1 LVNFYL
7 NEIIMNNL
15 IESTPSAY
23 AYPLIIKQLFLA
35 PMVCNPD
42 QEIVY
47 RDQVTINYRIWKE
60 RVNRLAGALI
70 AMGVKRGDTV
80 AVMEW
85 DSHRYLEMYYAI
97 PMLGAVLH
105 MINVRLSPEQM
116 VYTIEHAEDDV
127 IICHADFLPLLEGI
141 KGRISDG
148 RKFILID
155 ETGEIVSH
163 YIHFEGEYEKMLEAA
178 SPEFDFPDFDEN
190 TRATTFYTTGT
201 TGLPKGVYFS
211 HRQLVLHTLTSV
223 GALASPAV
231 QGRLHRESV
240 YMPLTP
246 MFHVHAW
253 GIPYMAT
260 YLGIKQVYPGK
271 YIPSVLLNLLKSH
284 KVTFSHCV
292 PTILNMMLKAQE
304 AGSFD
309 FSGWTCVIGG
319 AALPKSIALES
330 VKRGIDVYAGYGLS
344 ETCPVLALAH
354 LTEEELEL
362 IPEEQVDSRCRTG
375 KPIGMVQIRVVDEH
389 GNDVPQDDKTPGEI
403 IVRAPWLT
411 QGYLKDHVHS
421 EKLWAGGWMHT
432 NDVACLNKNGSLR
445 ITDRTKDV
453 IKVGGEWL
461 SSLEME
467 DVIAK
472 HEGITEVAVIGM
484 PDITWSEIPLAI
496 VVAKEN
502 TNFDDKE
509 IIQLVKASVDS
520 GVLPREAITMKVRR
534 ADAIDKTSVGKI
546 NKVALR
552 KKFIQE

>member
-1 LVNFYL
+1 MVNFYL

-70 AMGVKRGDTV
+70 AIGVKRGDTV

-362 IPEEQVDSRCRTG
+362 TPEEQVDSRCRTG

-389 GNDVPQDDKTPGEI
+389 GNDVPYDDKTPGEI

-421 EKLWAGGWMHT
+421 EKLWASGWMHT